1 MHQMSNLCVIYLILK
16 YGKNMG
22 AALETQ
28 RFLRNLTATLSQQEM
43 AKEG

>member
-1 MHQMSNLCVIYLILK
+1 MCNLSDSEIWK
-16 YGKNMG
+16 EHG